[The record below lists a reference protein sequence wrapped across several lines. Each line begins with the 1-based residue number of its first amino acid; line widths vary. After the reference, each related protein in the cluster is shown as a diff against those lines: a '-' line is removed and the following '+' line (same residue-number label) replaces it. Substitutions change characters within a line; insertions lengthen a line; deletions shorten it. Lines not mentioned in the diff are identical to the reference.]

1 MTKQEYINILKLL
14 SALEGWSY
22 SVGTRPPKQL
32 LEDLTAAVQVLEQEI
47 LK

>member
-22 SVGTRPPKQL
+22 SVGARLPDQL
-32 LEDLTAAVQVLEQEI
+32 AEDLTAAVHVLERDI